1 MMRALA
7 FAALLLAAP
16 LSAQT
21 APGAAAQDDPER
33 IAAADALM
41 TQMGLERQYDLIMA
55 QMIPLATSQLFDGL
69 QHNNQVPAKLREAL
83 SDPDRM
89 AAFKRDFAERFGKA
103 FRARYPE
110 MRAMTDREYARAFT
124 TAELRELTAF
134 YATPLGQ
141 KTLSVMPELQKRLF
155 PMGVKIGR
163 EAGDAAMKATV
174 EHLIP
179 ADQRPAA

>member
-1 MMRALA
+1 MHVLA

-16 LSAQT
+16 VSGQT
-21 APGAAAQDDPER
+21 GPAPAAQDDPDR

-41 TQMGLERQYDLIMA
+41 TKMGLERQYDAIMA

-69 QHNNQVPAKLREAL
+69 EHNNQVPTKLREAL
-83 SDPDRM
+83 SDPTRM

-110 MRAMTDREYARAFT
+110 MRAMTDQEYARAFT
-124 TAELRELTAF
+124 TAELRDLAAF
-134 YATPLGQ
+134 YGTPLGQ
-141 KTLSVMPELQKRLF
+141 KTLSVMPELQRRLF
-155 PMGVKIGR
+155 PMGVKVGR
-163 EAGDAAMKATV
+163 ETGEAAIKATI

>member
-1 MMRALA
+1 MRALA

-16 LSAQT
+16 VSAQT
-21 APGAAAQDDPER
+21 SPATAAQDDPER

-41 TQMGLERQYDLIMA
+41 GKMGLERQYDLILA
-55 QMIPLATSQLFDGL
+55 QMVSLATNQLFDGL
-69 QHNNQVPAKLREAL
+69 EHNNQIPAKLREAL
-83 SDPDRM
+83 SDPTQM
-89 AAFKRDFAERFGKA
+89 AAFKRDFAERFRKA

-124 TAELRELTAF
+124 TAELRDLAAF

-141 KTLSVMPELQKRLF
+141 KTLSVMPDLQRRLF
-155 PMGVKIGR
+155 PMGVKVGR
-163 EAGDAAMKATV
+163 ETGEAAMKATI